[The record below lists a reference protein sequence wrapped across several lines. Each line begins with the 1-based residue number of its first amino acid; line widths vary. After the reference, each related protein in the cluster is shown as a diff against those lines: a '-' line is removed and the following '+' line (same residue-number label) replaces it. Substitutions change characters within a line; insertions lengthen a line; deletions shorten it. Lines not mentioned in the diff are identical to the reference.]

1 MSGYRACHFPVLARR
16 KILSPE
22 HSMESRQPPLGA
34 NPLRRY
40 SAAQIYLIRQRLRA
54 YKEMKSAQE
63 GPSFSWK
70 SVAEILHLLIEE
82 IEGIR
87 ETELRIKDERLRQI
101 AKGQI
106 SRGAPSGT
114 TDENLDLIVRFLT
127 HPDIKFLTVEDLN
140 EPDLPYQFA
149 FQLMEF
155 LRHDE
160 HSDLALPPGN
170 LKGRYRAVVRSGG
183 EISDIRVD
191 IIISRDGNLVHVNET
206 ADIFADTG
214 VRDPEDWSPGQRRH
228 YFDRHTESRGW
239 GIRTPEDNLLCFLK
253 RRIAKNTYQGNKYY
267 STLAS
272 IPKFGTG
279 VPIEH
284 LAFLT
289 YDGSY
294 GQDDERGD
302 WEQWRQETSQNI
314 LSNNLRY
321 FIRIPEDHPSIMGS

>member
-1 MSGYRACHFPVLARR
+1 
-16 KILSPE
+16 
-22 HSMESRQPPLGA
+22 MESREPPLGA
-34 NPLRRY
+34 MPRRRY
-40 SAAQIYLIRQRLRA
+40 SASQIYLIRQRLRA
-54 YKEMKSAQE
+54 YKEMKSARE
-63 GPSFSWK
+63 GPSFSWN
-70 SVAEILHLLIEE
+70 SAAEILHVLMEE
-82 IEGIR
+82 IEGTE
-87 ETELRIKDERLRQI
+87 ETELRIKGERLRQI

-106 SRGAPSGT
+106 SRAIPSGT

-140 EPDLPYQFA
+140 ESDLPHQFA
-149 FQLMEF
+149 LQLMDF

-183 EISDIRVD
+183 EISDIRVE

-206 ADIFADTG
+206 ADIFTDPG
-214 VRDPEDWSPGQRRH
+214 DKDPEDWSPGQRKH

-272 IPKFGTG
+272 IPKFG
-279 VPIEH
+279 
-284 LAFLT
+284 
-289 YDGSY
+289 
-294 GQDDERGD
+294 
-302 WEQWRQETSQNI
+302 
-314 LSNNLRY
+314 
-321 FIRIPEDHPSIMGS
+321 